1 MTEYWLI
8 AVSVLAALS
17 ALFLFLWRMTE
28 ARLKMARN
36 SLETVNKELDKALS
50 ELAKLEASL
59 KVLVGNRKVAD
70 EKIDNLHDGDTL
82 GNAIDILLD
91 RQD

>member
-1 MTEYWLI
+1 MTKYWII
-8 AVSVLAALS
+8 AISVLATGTLV
-17 ALFLFLWRMTE
+17 FLFLWRMTE
-28 ARLKMARN
+28 ARLKAACD
-36 SLETVNKELDKALS
+36 SLKTVNKELDKAMA

-59 KVLVGNRKVAD
+59 KVLVGNRKVVD
-70 EKIDNLHDGDTL
+70 EKIGNLHDGDTL

>member
-17 ALFLFLWRMTE
+17 ALFFFLWRMTE
-28 ARLKMARN
+28 ARLKLARN
-36 SLETVNKELDKALS
+36 SLETVNKELDKAMA

-70 EKIDNLHDGDTL
+70 EKIGNLHDGDSL
-82 GNAIDILLD
+82 GNAINILLD

>member
-1 MTEYWLI
+1 MTKYWII
-8 AVSVLAALS
+8 AISVLATGTLV
-17 ALFLFLWRMTE
+17 FLFLWRMTE
-28 ARLKMARN
+28 ARLKVAWN
-36 SLETVNKELDKALS
+36 SLETVNKELDKAMA

-70 EKIDNLHDGDTL
+70 EKIGNLHDGDTL

>member
-17 ALFLFLWRMTE
+17 ALFLFLWRITE
-28 ARLKMARN
+28 SRLKLARS

-70 EKIDNLHDGDTL
+70 EKIGNLHDGDTL

>member
-1 MTEYWLI
+1 MTKYWII
-8 AVSVLAALS
+8 AISVLATGTLV
-17 ALFLFLWRMTE
+17 FLFLWRMTE
-28 ARLKMARN
+28 ARLKVAYD
-36 SLETVNKELDKALS
+36 SLKTVNKELDKAMA

>member
-36 SLETVNKELDKALS
+36 SLETVNKELDKAMAELS
-50 ELAKLEASL
+50 KLEASL

-70 EKIDNLHDGDTL
+70 EKIDNLRDGDTL

>member
-1 MTEYWLI
+1 MTKYWII
-8 AVSVLAALS
+8 AISVLATGTLV
-17 ALFLFLWRMTE
+17 FLFLWRMTE
-28 ARLKMARN
+28 ARLKAACD
-36 SLETVNKELDKALS
+36 SLKTVNKELDKAMA

>member
-1 MTEYWLI
+1 MTKYWII
-8 AVSVLAALS
+8 AISVLATGTLV
-17 ALFLFLWRMTE
+17 FLFLWRMTE

-36 SLETVNKELDKALS
+36 SLETVNKELDKAMA

-70 EKIDNLHDGDTL
+70 EKIGNLRDGDTL

>member
-17 ALFLFLWRMTE
+17 ALFLFLWRMAE

-36 SLETVNKELDKALS
+36 SLETVNKELDKAMA

-59 KVLVGNRKVAD
+59 KVLAGNRKVAD
-70 EKIDNLHDGDTL
+70 EKIGNLHDGDTL

>member
-1 MTEYWLI
+1 MTKYWII
-8 AVSVLAALS
+8 AISVLATGTIV
-17 ALFLFLWRMTE
+17 FLFLCRMTE
-28 ARLKMARN
+28 ARLKLARN
-36 SLETVNKELDKALS
+36 SLETVNKELDKAMA

-70 EKIDNLHDGDTL
+70 EKIGNLHDGDTL

>member
-1 MTEYWLI
+1 MTKYWI
-8 AVSVLAALS
+8 ITISVLATGTLV
-17 ALFLFLWRMTE
+17 FLFLWRMTE
-28 ARLKMARN
+28 ARLKLARN
-36 SLETVNKELDKALS
+36 SLETVNKELDKAMA

-70 EKIDNLHDGDTL
+70 EKIGNLRDGDTL

>member
-1 MTEYWLI
+1 MAE
-8 AVSVLAALS
+8 LS
-17 ALFLFLWRMTE
+17 
-28 ARLKMARN
+28 
-36 SLETVNKELDKALS
+36 
-50 ELAKLEASL
+50 KLEASL

-70 EKIDNLHDGDTL
+70 EKIGNLHDGDTL

>member
-1 MTEYWLI
+1 MTKYWII
-8 AVSVLAALS
+8 AISVFATGTLV
-17 ALFLFLWRMTE
+17 FLFLWRMTE

-36 SLETVNKELDKALS
+36 SLETVNKELDKAMA

-59 KVLVGNRKVAD
+59 KVLAGNRKVAD
-70 EKIDNLHDGDTL
+70 EKIGNLHDGDTL

>member
-1 MTEYWLI
+1 MTKYWII
-8 AVSVLAALS
+8 AISVLATGTLV
-17 ALFLFLWRMTE
+17 FLFLWRMAE

-36 SLETVNKELDKALS
+36 SLETVNKELDKAMA

-70 EKIDNLHDGDTL
+70 EKIGNLHDGDTL

>member
-1 MTEYWLI
+1 MTKYWII
-8 AVSVLAALS
+8 AISVLASGTLV
-17 ALFLFLWRMTE
+17 FLFLWRMTE

-36 SLETVNKELDKALS
+36 SLETVNKELDKAMA

-70 EKIDNLHDGDTL
+70 EKIGNLRDGDTL

>member
-1 MTEYWLI
+1 MTKYWII
-8 AVSVLAALS
+8 AISVLASGTLV
-17 ALFLFLWRMTE
+17 FLFLWRMTE
-28 ARLKMARN
+28 ARLKLARN
-36 SLETVNKELDKALS
+36 SLETVNKELDKAMA

-70 EKIDNLHDGDTL
+70 EKIGNLHDGDTL

>member
-1 MTEYWLI
+1 MTKYWII
-8 AVSVLAALS
+8 AISVLATGTLV
-17 ALFLFLWRMTE
+17 FLFLWRMTE

-36 SLETVNKELDKALS
+36 SLETVNKELDKAMA

-70 EKIDNLHDGDTL
+70 EKIGDLHDGDTL

>member
-1 MTEYWLI
+1 MTKYWII
-8 AVSVLAALS
+8 AISVLATGILV
-17 ALFLFLWRMTE
+17 FLFLWRMTE

-36 SLETVNKELDKALS
+36 SLETVNKELDKAMA

-70 EKIDNLHDGDTL
+70 EKIGNLHDGDTL

>member
-1 MTEYWLI
+1 MTKYWII
-8 AVSVLAALS
+8 AISVLATGTLV
-17 ALFLFLWRMTE
+17 FLFLWRMAE

-36 SLETVNKELDKALS
+36 SLETVNKELDKAMA

-70 EKIDNLHDGDTL
+70 EKIGNLRDGDTL

>member
-1 MTEYWLI
+1 MTKYWII
-8 AVSVLAALS
+8 AISVLASGTLV
-17 ALFLFLWRMTE
+17 FLFLWRMTE
-28 ARLKMARN
+28 ARLKVARN
-36 SLETVNKELDKALS
+36 SLETVNKELDKAMA

-70 EKIDNLHDGDTL
+70 EKIGNLHDGDTL

>member
-1 MTEYWLI
+1 MTKYWII
-8 AVSVLAALS
+8 AISVLATGTLV
-17 ALFLFLWRMTE
+17 FLFLWRMTE

-36 SLETVNKELDKALS
+36 SLETVNKELDKAMA

-59 KVLVGNRKVAD
+59 KVLVGNRKVSD
-70 EKIDNLHDGDTL
+70 EKIGNLRDGDTL

>member
-1 MTEYWLI
+1 MTKYWII
-8 AVSVLAALS
+8 AISVLATGTLV
-17 ALFLFLWRMTE
+17 FLFLWRMTE

-36 SLETVNKELDKALS
+36 SLETVNKELDKAMA

-59 KVLVGNRKVAD
+59 KVLVGNRKVAN
-70 EKIDNLHDGDTL
+70 EKIGNLRDGDTL

>member
-1 MTEYWLI
+1 MTKYWII
-8 AVSVLAALS
+8 AISVFATGTLV
-17 ALFLFLWRMTE
+17 FLFLWRMTE

-36 SLETVNKELDKALS
+36 SLETVNKELDKAMA

-59 KVLVGNRKVAD
+59 KVLVGNRKVAN
-70 EKIDNLHDGDTL
+70 EKIGNLHDGDTL

>member
-1 MTEYWLI
+1 MTKYWII
-8 AVSVLAALS
+8 AISVLASGTLV
-17 ALFLFLWRMTE
+17 FLFLWRITE

-36 SLETVNKELDKALS
+36 SLETVNKELDKAMA

-70 EKIDNLHDGDTL
+70 EKIGNLRDGDTL

>member
-1 MTEYWLI
+1 MTKYWII
-8 AVSVLAALS
+8 AISVLATGTLV
-17 ALFLFLWRMTE
+17 FLFLWRMTE
-28 ARLKMARN
+28 ARLKLARN
-36 SLETVNKELDKALS
+36 SLETVNKELDKAMA

-70 EKIDNLHDGDTL
+70 EKIGNLHDGDTL

>member
-17 ALFLFLWRMTE
+17 ALFLFLWRITE
-28 ARLKMARN
+28 SRLKLARN

>member
-1 MTEYWLI
+1 MTKYWII
-8 AVSVLAALS
+8 AISVLATGTLV
-17 ALFLFLWRMTE
+17 FLFLWRMTE
-28 ARLKMARN
+28 ARLKVAWD
-36 SLETVNKELDKALS
+36 SLKTVDKAMA

-70 EKIDNLHDGDTL
+70 EKIGNLHDGDTL

-91 RQD
+91 RQG

>member
-1 MTEYWLI
+1 MTKYWII
-8 AVSVLAALS
+8 AISVLATGTLV
-17 ALFLFLWRMTE
+17 FLFLWRMTE

-36 SLETVNKELDKALS
+36 SLETVNKELDKAMA

-70 EKIDNLHDGDTL
+70 EKIGNLHDGDTL

>member
-1 MTEYWLI
+1 MTKYWII
-8 AVSVLAALS
+8 AISVLATGTLV
-17 ALFLFLWRMTE
+17 FLFLWRMTE
-28 ARLKMARN
+28 ARLKLARN
-36 SLETVNKELDKALS
+36 SLETVNKELDKAMA

-70 EKIDNLHDGDTL
+70 EKIDNLRDGDTL

>member
-1 MTEYWLI
+1 MTKYWII
-8 AVSVLAALS
+8 AISVLATGTLV
-17 ALFLFLWRMTE
+17 FLFLWRMTE
-28 ARLKMARN
+28 ARLKVARN
-36 SLETVNKELDKALS
+36 SLETVNKELDKAMA

-70 EKIDNLHDGDTL
+70 EKIDNLRDGDTL

>member
-1 MTEYWLI
+1 MTKYWII
-8 AVSVLAALS
+8 AISVFATGTLV
-17 ALFLFLWRMTE
+17 FLFLWRMTE

-36 SLETVNKELDKALS
+36 SLETVNKELDKAMA

-70 EKIDNLHDGDTL
+70 EKIGNLHDGDTL

-91 RQD
+91 RQG

>member
-1 MTEYWLI
+1 MTKYWII
-8 AVSVLAALS
+8 AISVLATGTLV
-17 ALFLFLWRMTE
+17 FLFLWRMTE
-28 ARLKMARN
+28 ARLKVAWD
-36 SLETVNKELDKALS
+36 SLKTVNKELDKAMA

-70 EKIDNLHDGDTL
+70 EKIGNLHDGDTL

>member
-1 MTEYWLI
+1 MTKYWII
-8 AVSVLAALS
+8 AVSVLASLS

-28 ARLKMARN
+28 ARLKLARS
-36 SLETVNKELDKALS
+36 SLETVNKELDKAMS

-70 EKIDNLHDGDTL
+70 EKIDNLRDGDTL

>member
-1 MTEYWLI
+1 MTKYWII
-8 AVSVLAALS
+8 AISVLATGTLV
-17 ALFLFLWRMTE
+17 FFFLWRITE
-28 ARLKMARN
+28 SRLKLARN
-36 SLETVNKELDKALS
+36 SLETVNKELDKAMA

-70 EKIDNLHDGDTL
+70 EKIDNLRDGDTL

>member
-1 MTEYWLI
+1 MTKYWII
-8 AVSVLAALS
+8 AISVLATGTLV
-17 ALFLFLWRMTE
+17 FLFLWRMTE
-28 ARLKMARN
+28 ARLKVAWD
-36 SLETVNKELDKALS
+36 SLKTVNKELDKAMA

-59 KVLVGNRKVAD
+59 KVLVGNRKVAN
-70 EKIDNLHDGDTL
+70 EKIGNLRDGDTL

>member
-1 MTEYWLI
+1 MTKYWII
-8 AVSVLAALS
+8 AISVLSTGTLV
-17 ALFLFLWRMTE
+17 FLFLWRMTE

-36 SLETVNKELDKALS
+36 SLETVNKELDKAMA

-70 EKIDNLHDGDTL
+70 EKFGNLHDGDTL

-91 RQD
+91 RQN